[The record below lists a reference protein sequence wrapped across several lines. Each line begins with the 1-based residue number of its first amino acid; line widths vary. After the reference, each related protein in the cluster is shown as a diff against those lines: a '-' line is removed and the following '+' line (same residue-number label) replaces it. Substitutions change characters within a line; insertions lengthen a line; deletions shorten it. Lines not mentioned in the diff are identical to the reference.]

1 MFEEFGIKDNKIFK
15 AVVVATMSS
24 GKSTFINALIGREV
38 LLSRNEACSAQVI
51 SILDNDIN
59 KNEKVFLKYNNNKIE
74 EYNGIDRD
82 LMEKINQSKNID
94 KVLFETEIGGIKNT
108 DRAMVIVDTPGV
120 NNSQDSSHKKKT
132 MDLLRQIDSGLII
145 YLINAAQIGVDDDR
159 DLLMKISEEIR
170 DSKGRKRIIFIVNKT
185 DEIDEQKEN
194 LSETINHIHKYLVD
208 AGIVNPQIY
217 PVSSLA
223 CKLFR
228 MVMNGNSLT
237 RHESADFEKFYDTFK
252 PVGYNLNRYIISDE
266 YIDKENVICVRGVE
280 YSYADL
286 YMAIDNT
293 GIPSVEHAIEDIIAE
308 TGNVF
313 NPLINPRKF
322 SYKIDGSTL
331 EFEIRNGL
339 IFKCPAGN
347 RPISSGVK
355 NGESVA
361 RFKRAQC
368 THCDYAERCGI
379 EIRPKSAIKI
389 IKKGRI

>member
-145 YLINAAQIGVDDDR
+145 YLINATQIGVDDDR

-170 DSKGRKRIIFIVNKT
+170 DSKGRKRIIFI
-185 DEIDEQKEN
+185 
-194 LSETINHIHKYLVD
+194 
-208 AGIVNPQIY
+208 
-217 PVSSLA
+217 
-223 CKLFR
+223 
-228 MVMNGNSLT
+228 
-237 RHESADFEKFYDTFK
+237 
-252 PVGYNLNRYIISDE
+252 
-266 YIDKENVICVRGVE
+266 
-280 YSYADL
+280 
-286 YMAIDNT
+286 
-293 GIPSVEHAIEDIIAE
+293 
-308 TGNVF
+308 
-313 NPLINPRKF
+313 
-322 SYKIDGSTL
+322 
-331 EFEIRNGL
+331 
-339 IFKCPAGN
+339 
-347 RPISSGVK
+347 
-355 NGESVA
+355 
-361 RFKRAQC
+361 
-368 THCDYAERCGI
+368 
-379 EIRPKSAIKI
+379 
-389 IKKGRI
+389 